1 MWILLS
7 AYINTGK
14 PINGNRFMND
24 LDPAIENSQITTIN
38 DSIKGISGVEKVD
51 IILRTA
57 TFRVYVDVKDDIR

>member
-1 MWILLS
+1 
-7 AYINTGK
+7 
-14 PINGNRFMND
+14 MND

-57 TFRVYVDVKDDIR
+57 TFRVYVDVKDDISRRC